1 MKHRFTNV
9 FLFLIPFILLFLSC
23 QPKEEKSLTEEEA
36 TVILNRLMET
46 LSNTDTVLVDEI
58 IHPDCVLRYPILPEP
73 IKGID
78 AYKKFIKSNANTFS
92 EFTGKIEEVNIKGD
106 RIWSRYSMS
115 GINTGPIGDIP
126 PTGKRFHVTGMG
138 ITRIVDGKIIEDET
152 YWNVLGF
159 FQQLGFTL
167 TPPEVETK

>member
-1 MKHRFTNV
+1 
-9 FLFLIPFILLFLSC
+9 LCI
-23 QPKEEKSLTEEEA
+23 
-36 TVILNRLMET
+36 T
-46 LSNTDTVLVDEI
+46 LSD
-58 IHPDCVLRYPILPEP
+58 
-73 IKGID
+73 
-78 AYKKFIKSNANTFS
+78 YKKFIKSNANTFS

-159 FQQLGFTL
+159 FSTAWIYIN
-167 TPPEVETK
+167 TSRS

>member
-1 MKHRFTNV
+1 MQKI
-9 FLFLIPFILLFLSC
+9 FLFFIFVLLLLLAC
-23 QPKEEKSLTEEEA
+23 QPKEDQSLTEEEA
-36 TVILNRLMET
+36 IVILNKLLET
-46 LSNTDTVLVDEI
+46 VSNTDTTLVDEI

-106 RIWSRYSMS
+106 KIWSRYSMS
-115 GINTGPIGDIP
+115 GINTGPLGEIP
-126 PTGKRFHVTGMG
+126 PTEKKFQVTGMG